1 VAFQMLVIWP
11 GIENERPQ
19 FVSVWEEVFWIVT
32 LPW

>member
-1 VAFQMLVIWP
+1 MLEIWP
-11 GIENERPQ
+11 GIESERLQ